1 MHLDINWA
9 TLADVFAVSLGI
21 TAVVVVMFSLG
32 LAAWSR
38 TDHNEPASATSKF
51 HSQGE
56 PPSYTSRFRHQ
67 KAATATAVLC
77 FASCL
82 AVAAYGIAL
91 IVAG

>member
-1 MHLDINWA
+1 MDINWG
-9 TLADVFAVSLGI
+9 TLAGVFAVSLGI

-38 TDHNEPASATSKF
+38 AGHGEPASSDAS
-51 HSQGE
+51 GA
-56 PPSYTSRFRHQ
+56 RHQ
-67 KAATATAVLC
+67 KAATATAILC

-91 IVAG
+91 IIGG